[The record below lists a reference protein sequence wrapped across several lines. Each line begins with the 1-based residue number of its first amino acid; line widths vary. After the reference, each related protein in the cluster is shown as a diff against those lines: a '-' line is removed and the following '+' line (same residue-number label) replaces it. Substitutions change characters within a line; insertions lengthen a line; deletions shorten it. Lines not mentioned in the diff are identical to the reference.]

1 MEISIVCVAGII
13 YAPLNQ
19 KLICNE
25 TELLQFNCCAF
36 FFLSFYNLMLPTIQT
51 LHLNIRI
58 FLTPELYIM
67 SKGKNEDILVS
78 TPDPECFLGK
88 QIPILPSLL
97 SVFLFISTSITSY
110 CLTALLSHA
119 QMLKDGVNL

>member
-1 MEISIVCVAGII
+1 
-13 YAPLNQ
+13 
-19 KLICNE
+19 
-25 TELLQFNCCAF
+25 
-36 FFLSFYNLMLPTIQT
+36 
-51 LHLNIRI
+51 
-58 FLTPELYIM
+58 M

-78 TPDPECFLGK
+78 TPDPERFLGK

-97 SVFLFISTSITSY
+97 SVFLFIFTSITSY

>member
-1 MEISIVCVAGII
+1 MLLLTQSSFVMKQNCYNLIVV
-13 YAPLNQ
+13 L
-19 KLICNE
+19 
-25 TELLQFNCCAF
+25 FS